1 MTRFFRQDPSMS
13 RLPLIGVTACR
24 QQLGKYSSH
33 TAGDKYV
40 EAAAF
45 AGVPVILPA
54 LTVPNEPEQLLASLD
69 GLLFT
74 GSPSNVEPRHYG
86 GTPSAEGTAHDVFRD
101 RTTLPLLRAAIA
113 QGVPVFCICRGFQ
126 ELNVA
131 LGGSLHQRV
140 QELPGYL
147 DHREPQSESL
157 AVQYAPQ
164 HAVSVQ
170 PGGVLEAL
178 GLASGFEVN
187 SLHSQ
192 GIDRLASDLRA
203 EALAPDGLVEAVSLP
218 GAPGFVL
225 GVQWHPEW
233 AFLDNP
239 VSLSLF
245 TAFREACLAYAQRP
259 RAV

>member
-1 MTRFFRQDPSMS
+1 MS
-13 RLPLIGVTACR
+13 NLPMIGVTACR

-45 AGVPVILPA
+45 AGIPVVLPA
-54 LTVPNEPEQLLASLD
+54 LATPTDPAQLLAHLD

-74 GSPSNVEPRHYG
+74 GSPSNVEPRHYQG
-86 GTPSAEGTAHDVFRD
+86 APSAEGTQHDVFRD
-101 RTTLPLLRAAIA
+101 RNTLPLLRQAIA

-140 QELPGYL
+140 HELPGYM
-147 DHREPQSESL
+147 DHREPKSEL
-157 AVQYAPQ
+157 LDEQYAPQ
-164 HAVSVQ
+164 HGVQ
-170 PGGVLEAL
+170 VQSGGALDSL
-178 GLASGFEVN
+178 GLAPGFEVN

-192 GIDRLASDLRA
+192 GIDRLAGDLRA

-218 GAPGFVL
+218 DAPGFVL

-233 AFLDNP
+233 HFLDNP
-239 VSLSLF
+239 VSLRLF
-245 TAFREACLAYAQRP
+245 EAFREACQVYAQR
-259 RAV
+259 RSQR

>member
-1 MTRFFRQDPSMS
+1 MS
-13 RLPLIGVTACR
+13 NSPMIGVTACR

-45 AGVPVILPA
+45 AGIPVVLPA
-54 LTVPNEPEQLLASLD
+54 LATPSDPAQLLAHLD

-74 GSPSNVEPRHYG
+74 GSPSNVEPRHYQG
-86 GTPSAEGTAHDVFRD
+86 PPSAEGTQHDVFRD
-101 RTTLPLLRAAIA
+101 RNTLPLLRQAIA

-140 QELPGYL
+140 HELPGYM
-147 DHREPQSESL
+147 DHREPKSEL
-157 AVQYAPQ
+157 LEEQYTPQ
-164 HAVSVQ
+164 HGVQVQ
-170 PGGVLEAL
+170 PGGVLDAL
-178 GLASGFEVN
+178 GLAPGFEVN

-192 GIDRLASDLRA
+192 GIDRLAADLRA

-218 GAPGFVL
+218 TAPGFVL

-233 AFLDNP
+233 QFLDNP
-239 VSLSLF
+239 VSLRLF
-245 TAFREACLAYAQRP
+245 EAFREACQVYAQR
-259 RAV
+259 RSQ